1 MAAPREKAEP
11 MLINNVVTYGNFV
24 TMPGD
29 GPYKIQIEIRRPGVS
44 KLIELEFD
52 YPFART

>member
-29 GPYKIQIEIRRPGVS
+29 GPYKIQIEIQRPGVS
-44 KLIELEFD
+44 KPIELEFD